1 MSAWKGHR
9 AVATEDGYQSQAE
22 VINRLIK
29 QVEDKLAKN
38 DAKATLA
45 DYIRLIQ
52 LKKELEENEPKEI
65 RVTWIERDLEESSG
79 T

>member
-9 AVATEDGYQSQAE
+9 AVATEDGHQSQAE

-45 DYIRLIQ
+45 DYIRLVQ
-52 LKKELEENEPKEI
+52 LRKELEEDEPKEI
-65 RVTWIERDLEESSG
+65 VVRWEKEDDSG
-79 T
+79 EI